1 MLMVRFVGFGRVRLG
16 SLCCVLLL
24 ALFACK
30 ARDTVQTLPL
40 PKLPKTALDMR
51 VAYLVND
58 RLPRMSTEQLDALL
72 VSIQMTAQEHFGVG
86 IRFSGIT
93 EIPIGRAFAGIPR
106 ARQDAALADIY
117 DFKSGTGD
125 LPRLKN
131 ALVKIFAAQ
140 SEPLPDRIAFAQ
152 PYAPHLRS
160 DATVAEFGAAMADLQ
175 LQRLG
180 RWRDIKALDGGNVID
195 NNPYNEFAMWL
206 ALGYSELPFEL
217 VLTNQIIAS
226 AEYNSVSVHSAI
238 RGGYTN
244 GITTYS
250 KASRY
255 GTVSIWSTFAFNGN
269 DDFIVKLRGG
279 ERYEPREA
287 AQLSGV
293 AATHEIGHQL
303 FHLAHPSARP
313 ACVMSPVPMFAY
325 RAWRDKLS
333 AADCRLGSDPSMSP
347 GAYQFQY

>member
-1 MLMVRFVGFGRVRLG
+1 MLRVGFVGFGRARLW
-16 SLCCVLLL
+16 SFCCVVLLG
-24 ALFACK
+24 LFACK
-30 ARDTVQTLPL
+30 ARETAQVLPL
-40 PKLPKTALDMR
+40 PKLPNTALDMR

-58 RLPRMSTEQLDALL
+58 RLPKMTPDQLDALL
-72 VSIQMTAQEHFGVG
+72 ISIQKTAQEHFGVG

-93 EIPIGRAFAGIPR
+93 EIPIAQAFEGIPR
-106 ARQDAALADIY
+106 ARRDAASVDIY

-125 LPRLKN
+125 LTRLKRDF
-131 ALVKIFAAQ
+131 VKIFAAQ
-140 SEPLPDRIAFAQ
+140 SEPLADRIAFAQ
-152 PYAPHLRS
+152 PYANHLLS

-175 LQRLG
+175 LRRLG
-180 RWRDIKALDGGNVID
+180 QWRDIKALDGGNVID

-206 ALGYSELPFEL
+206 ALGHSELPFEL

-244 GITTYS
+244 GVTTYNKS
-250 KASRY
+250 SRY
-255 GTVSIWSTFAFNGN
+255 GTVSIWSTFAFSGN
-269 DDFIVKLRGG
+269 DDFIVKLRNG

-287 AQLSGV
+287 AQLAGV

-303 FHLAHPSARP
+303 FHLAHPFARP

-333 AADCRLGSDPSMSP
+333 AADCKLGSDPSMVP